1 MKKTKLLVSFAVAS
15 FIIFGWKSTAFAK
28 VDGYAVKD
36 SETSVIRQYDTKEL
50 CESFL
55 DYTMGV
61 GNGTLYKEFQK
72 DSKENGIY
80 TLHDSSKKYV
90 DYKSALN
97 QVEEQSKKGQTF
109 ALNEYLGE
117 AKAEETPNY
126 VYDRKVK
133 GEEVVSGLNITKDGF
148 VADLSSKDF
157 QDGDFEDVR
166 VTGKDIAL
174 KNGTIK
180 GELILDS
187 EGLVVVNN
195 VKGESI
201 KAIAGEIQLTKVE
214 ANELAIKGNKEIKI
228 ESKEGTNIKDTKV
241 ESFAVIDSKAGTLG
255 NVTISVN
262 EKGSKTVELKGTFT
276 QPVIVKSDVELKVDK
291 DAKLAKVE
299 IDTPKG
305 AEVKLS
311 GNVGQV
317 EVKSEI
323 KLKVEEGTKAEI
335 KATTDEAKNTVV
347 EADKNTDVT
356 VDNIDTDNVT
366 GEGADEVETGD
377 TGSSNT
383 GSSNSG
389 SSNPPITISRS
400 SFGNTIN
407 GILVA
412 ADELDNILNGGYFG
426 LNPANWTKT
435 NSSSSILNKVT
446 ITIKTT
452 AKDKTLGELMGDV
465 KSSVDFSS
473 FSSLLNDPAY
483 GKYST
488 FKTHLEGKNVNFND
502 FKTYF
507 ASIFPGTNGDFGYNS
522 SNPFVQNIMALM
534 NRADSKEQIIKAA
547 GIDRTYENVP
557 TVSIS
562 GQKVTSITVD
572 GQTIY
577 TKGANDKGNIS
588 IDTMKSAFGV
598 SQAAS
603 MTLEKLTGKDIVITF
618 DNGETYTFNFVLN

>member
-1 MKKTKLLVSFAVAS
+1 MKKTKLLVSFAVTS

-36 SETSVIRQYDTKEL
+36 SKTSVIRQYDTQEL

-61 GNGTLYKEFQK
+61 GQGTLYKEFQK

-109 ALNEYLGE
+109 ALNQYLGE

-148 VADLSSKDF
+148 VADLSGKDF

-187 EGLVVVNN
+187 EGLVVVDN
-195 VKGESI
+195 VKGQSI
-201 KAIAGEIQLTKVE
+201 KAVAGEIQLTKVE

-262 EKGSKTVELKGTFT
+262 EKGTKTVELKGTFT
-276 QPVIVKSDVELKVDK
+276 QPVIVKSDIELKVDK

-317 EVKSEI
+317 ELKSASKIE
-323 KLKVEEGTKAEI
+323 LASGTKAEI
-335 KATTDEAKNTVV
+335 KATTDEGK
-347 EADKNTDVT
+347 KSS
-356 VDNIDTDNVT
+356 IK
-366 GEGADEVETGD
+366 ADENADVKVDPNIPDSNVKPDD
-377 TGSSNT
+377 TT
-383 GSSNSG
+383 P
-389 SSNPPITISRS
+389 SNPVTSNPTISRS
-400 SFGNTIN
+400 NFGNTIN
-407 GILVA
+407 GILVN

-426 LNPANWTKT
+426 LNNATWTKT

-465 KSSVDFSS
+465 KGSADFSS
-473 FSSLLNDPAY
+473 FSNLVNDPAY

-488 FKTHLEGKNVNFND
+488 FKTYLEGKNVNFDD
-502 FKTYF
+502 FKTYLET
-507 ASIFPGTNGDFGYNS
+507 IFPGTNGDFGYNS
-522 SNPFVQNIMALM
+522 GNPFVQNIIALM
-534 NRADSKEQIIKAA
+534 HRADSKEQIIEAA
-547 GIDRTYENVP
+547 GADRTYENVP
-557 TVSIS
+557 TISIS
-562 GQKVTSITVD
+562 GQKVTSITVAE
-572 GQTIY
+572 QTIY
-577 TKGANDKGNIS
+577 TKEANDTGSINI
-588 IDTMKSAFGV
+588 DDVEDAFGV

-603 MTLEKLTGKDIVITF
+603 MTLEDLTGKNIVITF
-618 DNGETYTFNFVLN
+618 SNGETYTFNFVLN